1 MKELAEVIIKLFEE
15 LPFIKRDNLSD
26 GGNIFFGDELYQN
39 QNTLSIAVSS
49 ISDVILQNGD
59 YEDKKEITLTIT
71 WYGELNYMTTYLKA
85 FEIYHL
91 ILSKK
96 WSRTI
101 DPRIF
106 YIEPTI
112 PEYSDKVEDRYVFSF
127 DLTIGWEGEF

>member
-39 QNTLSIAVSS
+39 QNTLSIAISS
-49 ISDVILQNGD
+49 ISDIILQNGD
-59 YEDKKEITLTIT
+59 YESKKEITLTIT

-91 ILSKK
+91 ILGKK

-101 DPRIF
+101 DSRIF
-106 YIEPTI
+106 YIEPTVSRI
-112 PEYSDKVEDRYVFSF
+112 FR
-127 DLTIGWEGEF
+127 